1 MAKTI
6 YTAVLI
12 ILLNVLVGCT
22 DVDSGRAQLVPSS
35 TGQPPAAIVKAAVG
49 SEAELIEQVAANR
62 QAYRQGLVSLIDY
75 YGRTGNNLKLEWARK
90 ELAALETMPRYNYII
105 EATVAGP
112 DLKAS
117 AIVAEADELYARA
130 SELQREGE
138 RLVIAK
144 DDELLRL
151 ALDKYNQLIRKYP
164 TSDKIDDAAFKAA
177 GIYEYFRDYTIA
189 LLYYQRAFQWDA
201 ATPYPARF
209 KAAYILDSRMHRRA
223 EALELYLQALQTEGK
238 DARYSTLKDY
248 AQNRVEEL
256 SKSGGSSR

>member
-1 MAKTI
+1 MAKI
-6 YTAVLI
+6 VYTAVLI
-12 ILLNVLVGCT
+12 VLLNVLVGCNN
-22 DVDSGRAQLVPSS
+22 VDSGRAQLVTSG
-35 TGQPPAAIVKAAVG
+35 TGQPPAAIVKAAAG
-49 SEAELIEQVAANR
+49 SETELIEQVAANR

-90 ELAALETMPRYNYII
+90 ELGALETMPRYNYII
-105 EATVAGP
+105 EATVAGS

-117 AIVAEADELYARA
+117 TTVPAADELYAEA
-130 SELQREGE
+130 SELQREAE
-138 RLVIAK
+138 RLIVVK
-144 DDELLRL
+144 DDDLLRL

-177 GIYEYFRDYTIA
+177 GIYEHFNDYTIA

-223 EALELYLQALQTEGK
+223 EALELYLKALQTEGK

-248 AQNRVEEL
+248 AEKRVEEL